1 MNSRFASFLFGK
13 GKPMNREEAKI
24 RKLLIKLDTDRLPIK
39 GGLLLVHLD
48 PFGNIYPQGVRFNPN
63 TITEA
68 GDKCCA
74 DANSDRSENL
84 FGYMEVGT
92 TSGGK
97 TTATNDLEGPTTP
110 RARVA
115 VDSRTQGTGGAD
127 NDVVWIATFPAGT
140 PPNDPD
146 ALVEAGLFNATGTDP
161 AVTYGDMYAYQE
173 YSVINKGAADSLT
186 ATWTIQYGAS

>member
-1 MNSRFASFLFGK
+1 
-13 GKPMNREEAKI
+13 MNREEQKI
-24 RKLLIKLDTDRLPIK
+24 RQLLLELDTDRLPIK

-48 PFGNIYPQGVRFNPN
+48 PFGRIYKDGVRFSHN
-63 TITEA
+63 TITVA

-74 DANSDRSENL
+74 DANSDRGENL

-97 TTATNDLEGPTTP
+97 TTASNDLEGPTTP

-115 VDSRTQGTGGAD
+115 VDSRTQGAGAAD
-127 NDVVWIATFPAGT
+127 NDVVWVATFPAGT

-146 ALVEAGLFNATGTDP
+146 ALVEAGLFNAAGTDP
-161 AVTYGDMYAYQE
+161 LVTYGDMYAYQE
-173 YSVINKGAADSLT
+173 FSVINKGAADSLT
-186 ATWTIQYGAS
+186 ATWTIQYGVS

>member
-1 MNSRFASFLFGK
+1 MNNRFASFLFGA
-13 GKPMNREEAKI
+13 KPGMNREEKKI
-24 RKLLIKLDTDRLPIK
+24 RNLLLKMDTDRMPLE

-48 PFGNIYPQGVRFNPN
+48 PFGKIYPNGVRFSHN

-74 DANSDRSENL
+74 DANSDRGENL

-97 TTATNDLEGPTTP
+97 TTATNDLEGPMDP

-115 VDSRTQGTGGAD
+115 VDSRTQGAAGAD
-127 NDVVWIATFPAGT
+127 NDVVWVATFPAATGT
-140 PPNDPD
+140 G

-161 AVTYGDMYAYQE
+161 LVVYGDMYAYQE
-173 YSVINKGAADSLT
+173 FSVINKGAADSLT

>member
-1 MNSRFASFLFGK
+1 MSKFSNFIFGAER
-13 GKPMNREEAKI
+13 PMSREESRI
-24 RKLLIKLDTDRLPIK
+24 RKLLIKLDTDRQPIK

-48 PFGNIYPQGVRFNPN
+48 PFGKIYPNGVRFSHN
-63 TITEA
+63 TITQA

-97 TTATNDLEGPTTP
+97 TTGTNDLEGPTDP

-115 VDSRTQGTGGAD
+115 VDSRTQGADAAD
-127 NDVVWIATFPAGT
+127 NDVVWVATFPAGT

-161 AVTYGDMYAYQE
+161 LVAYGDMYCYQE
-173 YSVINKGAADSLT
+173 FSVINKGAADSLT